1 MRRSE
6 DETLPRSQFG
16 HTEMSGD
23 GLVERPSVVAIHS
36 CIPLV
41 DCIRGGVEVTPCPQ
55 RILVLRREQGDSAGF
70 LPKIPLCYRKGKQWG
85 NRRQR
90 IGVPDQFGLTA
101 APGIIAD
108 GQCQKRGRCHF
119 VCQRQLTSA
128 RAQSIRKV
136 G

>member
-6 DETLPRSQFG
+6 DETLPRGQFG

-85 NRRQR
+85 GGKGSES
-90 IGVPDQFGLTA
+90 IDTVFIDTVDQV
-101 APGIIAD
+101 
-108 GQCQKRGRCHF
+108 R
-119 VCQRQLTSA
+119 SY
-128 RAQSIRKV
+128 S
-136 G
+136 